1 MLAECINFYNPSAI
15 VVGGELSEAPQQLLA
30 GVREAAI
37 GRSLP
42 MATRDLQVAS
52 SRLGDRAG
60 MIGAAIM
67 VIEDVARAPVNV
79 DRAVARPTCARDRAR
94 CREARINDVRAA
106 PRFMPDFDPI
116 AEAARN
122 WDTHWGADPVP
133 SMRAVTS
140 IMRVQQILLARLNDE
155 LKRFDLTFPR
165 YEALM
170 LLYYSR
176 RGALPLGKMGD
187 RLQVHRTSVTNII
200 DGLERSGFVR
210 REPHE
215 RDRRTTLAAIT
226 DAGRAVAVDGDGR
239 AERAA
244 LRHRALGGRRP
255 RCGDGDLG
263 AVAGGRGRVSVG
275 ALAGRP

>member
-1 MLAECINFYNPSAI
+1 MAEAHR
-15 VVGGELSEAPQQLLA
+15 QLLA
-30 GVREAAI
+30 GVREVAFA
-37 GRSLP
+37 RSLP
-42 MATRDLQVAS
+42 MATRDLRMGR

-60 MIGAAIM
+60 VIGAAIM
-67 VIEDVARAPVNV
+67 VADHLLAPG
-79 DRAVARPTCARDRAR
+79 RSTAR
-94 CREARINDVRAA
+94 CSVRAELRDVRGFGLPAFDPVAEAR
-106 PRFMPDFDPI
+106 
-116 AEAARN
+116 RN
-122 WDTHWGADPVP
+122 WRDHWGDDPVP
-133 SMRAVTS
+133 SMSAVTS

-155 LKRFDLTFPR
+155 LKAFDLTFPR

-226 DAGRAVAVDGDGR
+226 PARPRDRGGRDRG
-239 AERAA
+239 AERPEVG
-244 LRHRALGGRRP
+244 HDRR
-255 RCGDGDLG
+255 
-263 AVAGGRGRVSVG
+263 GRGPRG
-275 ALAGRP
+275 HHRPQPRLRSPSARARR